1 MNLLRIYSRFAGA
14 QLLVALAALILSERV
29 CAAATPTF
37 NKDIA
42 PILYKNCGTCHRP
55 GEVAPF
61 SLLTYSDA
69 SKRAKLIA
77 AVTERRYMPPWK
89 AEPGYGNFANERR
102 LTDAEIAL
110 IKEWAEARA
119 PEGDSTEKPAPPVFA
134 EGWQGGKPDVVLTL
148 PVTYALPADGPD
160 QFRCF
165 ILPSNLDQDVYVGG
179 VEFRPDNRR
188 IVHHALI
195 FVDSNG
201 AARRRARNSDGSYSC
216 FGGPGI
222 PGVGLIGGWVPGAS
236 PLLPSDE
243 YSRPVPRGADIVVQ
257 IHYHPSGKPELDQ
270 SSLGLTFAGP
280 PKKGRTA
287 ALVLGP
293 RIDIPP
299 GDAHYVVKGQITL
312 PRDVEVTGISPHAH
326 YLCKQM
332 KVTAY
337 LPDGSAVP
345 LIWIKDW
352 DFNWQGTYRY
362 EKPIV
367 LPKDTRIDLEYTY
380 DNSEN
385 NPRNP
390 AHPPV
395 RVTWGEQTTDEMAL
409 AFLTIT
415 LPSPED
421 AQAFQRQIAIQYVE
435 AFLYDGVNIENLPSE
450 LPAGQRERIAQ
461 VFRLVDR
468 NSNGILDADERD
480 TLLRFLRGSQ
490 E

>member
-1 MNLLRIYSRFAGA
+1 MLRISG
-14 QLLVALAALILSERV
+14 S
-29 CAAATPTF
+29 
-37 NKDIA
+37 
-42 PILYKNCGTCHRP
+42 
-55 GEVAPF
+55 
-61 SLLTYSDA
+61 
-69 SKRAKLIA
+69 
-77 AVTERRYMPPWK
+77 
-89 AEPGYGNFANERR
+89 
-102 LTDAEIAL
+102 
-110 IKEWAEARA
+110 
-119 PEGDSTEKPAPPVFA
+119 
-134 EGWQGGKPDVVLTL
+134 VL
-148 PVTYALPADGPD
+148 DGPD

-468 NSNGILDADERD
+468 NSNGILDPDEGIGCAPDNECGLVQLGDGGAQVARRGAGVGRGAIELQD
-480 TLLRFLRGSQ
+480 GAAGVAVVLVVHLVHERRRQPAGARFLHGAPPSPARDPGLDQ
-490 E
+490 LPHDGRAPAFGHRVPFVARQDA